1 MGNCIFVFPQETLLE
16 LLHSLAKLLPYFCP
30 QKTLFFWQTYIL
42 VVLPLLTQSFSGE
55 LKPC

>member
-30 QKTLFFWQTYIL
+30 QKTLFFLANLYI
-42 VVLPLLTQSFSGE
+42 SGFAFTNTKF
-55 LKPC
+55 LR